1 MSRPEI
7 DIRVVLE
14 PLAFHS
20 VSIHDQIG
28 QMRDIEDFVRSVVH
42 VDSDA
47 AMGRWRDQDKAMVIE
62 TLTKRADRM

>member
-7 DIRVVLE
+7 DIRLVLE

-47 AMGRWRDQDKAMVIE
+47 AMGR
-62 TLTKRADRM
+62 